1 MIFEL
6 VCFRRKQYVHKS
18 HIIAVTGQNNLF
30 YKCWLVEVVMDAAD
44 AQIKKAL
51 VAFAIEKAL
60 IEMGEPVFNKVAKVL
75 KDDYNCYIP
84 DCYDHPEYL
93 KRVLSD
99 LYGDAHTAIIN
110 SVKNSLLEFSQQ
122 ESIAKFISVL
132 E

>member
-1 MIFEL
+1 MTMD
-6 VCFRRKQYVHKS
+6 
-18 HIIAVTGQNNLF
+18 VT
-30 YKCWLVEVVMDAAD
+30 D

-60 IEMGEPVFNKVAKVL
+60 IAMGESVFEKVAKTL

-99 LYGDAHTAIIN
+99 LYGNAHIAIIN
-110 SVKNSLLEFSQQ
+110 SVKSSLHEFSKQ
-122 ESIAKFISVL
+122 ESIHRFISVL